1 MIEHTLVV
9 LRPNVFN
16 QKKEDMTAKTAT
28 QKFHLPPLSYPYDAL
43 EPHISAETLHFHH
56 DKHMAAYVDKLN
68 SLIVDTPFANA
79 TSLEEVVLQSEGA
92 IFNNAAQAW
101 NHKFYFDQ
109 FTSKPKQMPEG
120 ELAKAIEKKFGSVEK
135 LKEQMERDAVA
146 LFGSGWVWLAADKHG
161 ELAIISKCNAGN
173 PLTEGMYPLLT
184 IDVWEH
190 AYYIDHHNARAASV
204 KALWNV
210 LCWSKIE
217 RRYSQI
223 GRNN

>member
-1 MIEHTLVV
+1 
-9 LRPNVFN
+9 
-16 QKKEDMTAKTAT
+16 MTVKTAT
-28 QKFHLPPLSYPYDAL
+28 QKFHLQPLPYPYDAL

-56 DKHMAAYVDKLN
+56 DKHMAAYVEKLN
-68 SLIVDTPFANA
+68 SLIVDTPFASA
-79 TSLEEVVLQSEGA
+79 TSLEEVVLQSDGA

-101 NHKFYFDQ
+101 NHKFYFEQ
-109 FTSKPKQMPEG
+109 FAPKPKHEPEG
-120 ELAKAIEKKFGSVEK
+120 ELAKAIEKKFGSIEK

-161 ELAIISKCNAGN
+161 ELAIISICNAGN

-190 AYYIDHHNARAASV
+190 AYYIDHRNARAAAV

-217 RRYSQI
+217 QRYSEI
-223 GRNN
+223 GRSK